1 MTSIFKN
8 RDTLLNCEARAQLTQ
23 NLLFF
28 RQKEKLEGDQ
38 AWIHHERQL
47 IEVEKSACRAKRAS
61 KLLFLQNCLLFLQL
75 LSIITSDYCV
85 LRVSIGIN
93 TALHRVKLIVSP
105 DYCVLRVWISMK
117 IAL

>member
-47 IEVEKSACRAKRAS
+47 IEVEKSACRAKPCIQIAVFT
-61 KLLFLQNCLLFLQL
+61 KLFVVFT
-75 LSIITSDYCV
+75 IIVY
-85 LRVSIGIN
+85 
-93 TALHRVKLIVSP
+93 
-105 DYCVLRVWISMK
+105 YYE
-117 IAL
+117 